1 MKNIEGEIVV
11 LKTLGIE
18 PNYAALGREYDM
30 DQRTAK
36 RKYLGI
42 ENKKRGRKEGSMLDK
57 YKEIIKE
64 KLTIPGV
71 TIKAVYKYIVMNI
84 DKDIGT
90 YSNFYKYVN
99 KDKEYFIQNDKKAH
113 PRFETEC
120 GKQLQFDW
128 KGPIKLIN
136 KYGELFEFYVF
147 SITLGASRLH
157 NFVYSKFMT
166 LESVERCL
174 IESFKFIGGV
184 PEECLTDNMSSIVN
198 YSEKEFT
205 KEFKTFAKDM
215 GFKPKKCRVL
225 SPETKGKDESCNR
238 FVNWIRPYE
247 NEFST
252 EQDLIKIFARITKE
266 VNKQVNQTTNMPPI
280 DLFQKEK
287 EYLQPLPNEIIIN
300 KYLETMIPAKV
311 SNTLLVYYKG
321 CEYSVPSK
329 FIGKTVKLNALDNKL
344 YIYYNKDLIVIH
356 DINNKK
362 FNYKE
367 EHYKEALS
375 NNLKYKSETQI
386 DELAKRNLELLGK
399 FTKQGEK
406 YE

>member
-11 LKTLGIE
+11 LKTLGIK
-18 PNYAALGREYDM
+18 PNYAALGREYGM

-36 RKYLGI
+36 RKYLCV
-42 ENKKRGRKEGSMLDK
+42 ENQKRGRKEGSMLDK
-57 YKEIIKE
+57 YKETIKE

-71 TIKAVYKYIVMNI
+71 TIKAVYKYITMNI
-84 DKDIGT
+84 DVDVGT

-99 KDKEYFIQNDKKAH
+99 KDKEYFIPSDKKAH

-136 KYGELFEFYVF
+136 KYGEPVEFYVF

-174 IESFKFIGGV
+174 IESFKFIGGI

-198 YSEKEFT
+198 HSEKEFT
-205 KEFKTFAKDM
+205 KEFKAFAKDM
-215 GFKPKKCRVL
+215 GFKPRKCKIL

-238 FVNWIRPYE
+238 FVNWIKPYE
-247 NEFST
+247 SEFST
-252 EQDLIKIFARITKE
+252 EEDLIKIFARITKE
-266 VNKQVNQTTNMPPI
+266 VNKQINQTTNMPPI

-329 FIGKTVKLNALDNKL
+329 FIGKTVKLNALNNKL
-344 YIYYNKDLIVIH
+344 YIYYNKDLIVVH
-356 DINNKK
+356 DISNKK

-367 EHYKEALS
+367 EHYKEALT
-375 NNLKYKSETQI
+375 NNIKYKSETQI
-386 DELAKRNLELLGK
+386 DELAKRNLELLGN
-399 FTKQGEK
+399 FTKQGEN